1 MGLGQRLFEEEVG
14 QVEVELLSLEDFRR
28 LAFESSCQPLQASK
42 DDQINE

>member
-14 QVEVELLSLEDFRR
+14 VEVELLSLEDFRR
-28 LAFESSCQPLQASK
+28 LAFESSCQPLQASE

>member
-1 MGLGQRLFEEEVG
+1 MGLGQRLLEEEVG
-14 QVEVELLSLEDFRR
+14 VEVELLSLEDFRR